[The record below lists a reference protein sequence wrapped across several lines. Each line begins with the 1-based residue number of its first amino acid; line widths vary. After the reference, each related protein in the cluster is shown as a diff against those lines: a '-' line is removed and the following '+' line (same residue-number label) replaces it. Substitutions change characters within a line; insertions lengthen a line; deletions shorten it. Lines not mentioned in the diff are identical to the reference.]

1 MSRGDTMIGQKK
13 ILENIDRISKVNFP
27 RFSIIVGQKY
37 SGKKLIAKEISR
49 LLEAQFINADIKVDS
64 IREVIKL
71 AYKQTNPTVYLLAD
85 ADKMSPA
92 AKNAILKI
100 TEEPPQKAYFIM
112 TITDLNNTLP
122 TLRSRGTIFNID
134 PYTPD
139 ELLQYADLKNYD
151 LTEEEQSIVINICTV
166 PGEIDLIVRYNIIE
180 FYNFVETVIKNIGV
194 VNGANAFKIASR
206 FSYKE
211 EDTGWNIGLFFKA
224 IMYACRQLMNET
236 PSRELKEMI
245 KVTSKYLSQLNI
257 KGVSKNST
265 VDMWILETRGVWI
278 K

>member
-1 MSRGDTMIGQKK
+1 MIGQKK